1 MQCIKVH
8 IDQKHQLLIFN
19 RAIQSSIKM
28 ISVTVGKDF
37 QTQFK
42 DPRKWVLPKSIV
54 TVLGKEISVIIFS
67 KWPHG

>member
-42 DPRKWVLPKSIV
+42 DPRK
-54 TVLGKEISVIIFS
+54 
-67 KWPHG
+67 